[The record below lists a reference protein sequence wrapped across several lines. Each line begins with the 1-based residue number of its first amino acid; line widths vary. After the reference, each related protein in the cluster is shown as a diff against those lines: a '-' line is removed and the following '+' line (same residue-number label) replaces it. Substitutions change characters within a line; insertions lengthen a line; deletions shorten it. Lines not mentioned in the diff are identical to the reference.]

1 MLGPNQGMGRRF
13 IVPTHSNYPLS
24 KKRSGRWDELLKTL
38 LTSSNIPPSRYG
50 QIYHLLLR
58 PPKNRKQYEVTIS
71 DYLACSYMGFSVSLN

>member
-1 MLGPNQGMGRRF
+1 MGRRF

-24 KKRSGRWDELLKTL
+24 KKKSGRWDELLKTL

-58 PPKNRKQYEVTIS
+58 PPENRK
-71 DYLACSYMGFSVSLN
+71 